1 MLLYPL
7 WVRPEGGG
15 VSTDAHYVPSALL
28 RDIDL
33 VVPGLDVD
41 YLEAVLIEDG
51 VGWEE
56 VGGFSV
62 R

>member
-7 WVRPEGGG
+7 RVRPEGGG
-15 VSTDAHYVPSALL
+15 VSTDTHYVPSALL
-28 RDIDL
+28 CDIDL
-33 VVPGLDVD
+33 VVPVLDVD